1 MASFIKI
8 NVHDSSIYT
17 IVLHTTATT
26 NYTRS
31 TLRKQ
36 YRGNSRNAAHSV
48 GHDIAVALS
57 TRLDR
62 PLKTASGW
70 SRLSISNSDSGFARK
85 FNIVQ

>member
-1 MASFIKI
+1 MIVAFIPLSYI
-8 NVHDSSIYT
+8 RQLQL
-17 IVLHTTATT
+17 IV
-26 NYTRS
+26 RV
-31 TLRKQ
+31 RQ

-48 GHDIAVALS
+48 GHDMAVALS